1 MNDLATGL
9 LPETTSNPLHPQT
22 ANQLSS
28 EIDGVPTSNSKNSKR
43 KTMHLSEFNQA
54 FPPISNPIA
63 PNENNIT
70 TMTHKQE
77 PSRKQNFSYKETVQ
91 GFGSEMNFMSDIS
104 LDEIDLDS
112 DEDDEDILDE
122 DDAIC
127 YLSLMRK
134 LQAKWS
140 IKGKLTLTDLTCPYY
155 IARFTSREDYEHVVT
170 QGPWMID
177 DHYLTIRKWVPNFIP
192 SEDSIK
198 FLTAWVR
205 IPNLPVEYFNEAFL
219 RKVGSKVGKV
229 IRVDRNT
236 ASAERGQ
243 FTRMSVEVDISKP
256 LLSKFRLN
264 GKIYPIQYEGL
275 KMICF
280 KCGKLGHNSEACH
293 KGHELSEEARILG
306 TEQLN
311 STENIANPNSLEAG
325 LRPEEKDDFG
335 NWMMVSKPQRK
346 KSVQAQGKQG
356 QTSGQSTTTR
366 PIFNFAN
373 GPGKGE
379 TAIPKSNPISINNK
393 SPVSSN
399 NESTAPVSLLVNHH
413 GPSHIVFTAQ
423 ATTTTIPTP
432 TTAVRNDTS
441 HTDNIEVGMEAK
453 ETLAPYMG
461 VMVPESPVME
471 VTFSSVQ
478 EDSSILQMEMA
489 IPWNINQVL
498 SLGTG
503 NKNKINA
510 LEEVV
515 RTYKPSIIAL
525 VETHMDG
532 VHAIKIQKILGYT
545 GHSRV
550 DANGFSGGI
559 WLYWKSEFVT
569 VKPVKEH
576 SQYITIEVS
585 RNGEMP
591 WFFSAVYASPNPS
604 NRVEL
609 WTELEQ
615 YARINNHP
623 WLLAGDFNE
632 TRSLAER
639 HGGDQ
644 AIQSDHCPLLIS
656 PNGFAPLN
664 SVQRPFRFQAAWM
677 THENFSEFIASNW
690 DSNNNLVS
698 QLSELSEKLQ
708 HWNGTVFG
716 NIFRKKRVLMA
727 RIGGCQRELSQ
738 GRQGH
743 LIKLEAKLRKE
754 LDEILEREEILWYQK
769 SRVNFIKDGDR
780 NTSYF

>member
-1 MNDLATGL
+1 
-9 LPETTSNPLHPQT
+9 
-22 ANQLSS
+22 
-28 EIDGVPTSNSKNSKR
+28 
-43 KTMHLSEFNQA
+43 
-54 FPPISNPIA
+54 
-63 PNENNIT
+63 
-70 TMTHKQE
+70 
-77 PSRKQNFSYKETVQ
+77 
-91 GFGSEMNFMSDIS
+91 
-104 LDEIDLDS
+104 
-112 DEDDEDILDE
+112 
-122 DDAIC
+122 
-127 YLSLMRK
+127 
-134 LQAKWS
+134 
-140 IKGKLTLTDLTCPYY
+140 
-155 IARFTSREDYEHVVT
+155 
-170 QGPWMID
+170 
-177 DHYLTIRKWVPNFIP
+177 
-192 SEDSIK
+192 
-198 FLTAWVR
+198 
-205 IPNLPVEYFNEAFL
+205 
-219 RKVGSKVGKV
+219 
-229 IRVDRNT
+229 
-236 ASAERGQ
+236 
-243 FTRMSVEVDISKP
+243 
-256 LLSKFRLN
+256 
-264 GKIYPIQYEGL
+264 
-275 KMICF
+275 
-280 KCGKLGHNSEACH
+280 
-293 KGHELSEEARILG
+293 
-306 TEQLN
+306 
-311 STENIANPNSLEAG
+311 
-325 LRPEEKDDFG
+325 
-335 NWMMVSKPQRK
+335 
-346 KSVQAQGKQG
+346 
-356 QTSGQSTTTR
+356 
-366 PIFNFAN
+366 
-373 GPGKGE
+373 
-379 TAIPKSNPISINNK
+379 
-393 SPVSSN
+393 
-399 NESTAPVSLLVNHH
+399 
-413 GPSHIVFTAQ
+413 
-423 ATTTTIPTP
+423 
-432 TTAVRNDTS
+432 
-441 HTDNIEVGMEAK
+441 
-453 ETLAPYMG
+453 MG

-471 VTFSSVQ
+471 VTFSSAQ

-510 LEEVV
+510 LKEIV

-532 VHAIKIQKILGYT
+532 VHAIKIQKILGYI

-609 WTELEQ
+609 WTKLEQ

-623 WLLAGDFNE
+623 WLLASDFNE

-644 AIQSDHCPLLIS
+644 DMARRCNLFNNWIESCQLIEVEFSGPAHTWARGKSEATRQSARLDRALCNSEWSLMFSDASVRHLPAIQSDHCPLLIS

-690 DSNNNLVS
+690 ETNNNLVS
-698 QLSELSEKLQ
+698 QLSDLSEKLQ
-708 HWNGTVFG
+708 HWNETVFG
-716 NIFRKKRVLMA
+716 NIFRKKRELMA

-780 NTSYF
+780 NTSYFQVSTLIRRWRNRINSLKNDEGIWVENREDVKQLVIDYYKKLYTDHTQTTEDIDIPYDLFQEFNIE